1 MKEGLI
7 IAAMIL
13 VGGLVMVGIVVI
25 SLEIQYYDN
34 TAPPWKPSDWSQG
47 EK

>member
-13 VGGLVMVGIVVI
+13 VLGLAMIGIVVI

-34 TAPPWKPSDWSQG
+34 TPPPWQPSDWSQG